1 MVKLA
6 KVLCSLKYK
15 IQQRHAMK
23 VNLSVLL
30 TIYFNGQF
38 TVTLLF
44 PDQQTEMVLNRV
56 FFSLRPPNWIETSF
70 VWVPY
75 NKLLNNLAC
84 SSCTKQYWPSV
95 RTIMTSGRYS
105 QYGPSLNYNLTSR
118 WRSNRI
124 WGSNGRE
131 KLFPEKQNN
140 FYEYYCGHQ
149 WKSGVTV
156 FIKTQNV
163 R

>member
-23 VNLSVLL
+23 VNFSVLL

-84 SSCTKQYWPSV
+84 SSCTKEYWPSV

>member
-1 MVKLA
+1 MVKWA

-23 VNLSVLL
+23 VNFSVLL

-95 RTIMTSGRYS
+95 RTIMISGRYS

-124 WGSNGRE
+124 WGSNGR
-131 KLFPEKQNN
+131 KNLFPEKQNH
-140 FYEYYCGHQ
+140 FHEYYCGHQ

>member
-1 MVKLA
+1 
-6 KVLCSLKYK
+6 
-15 IQQRHAMK
+15 MK
-23 VNLSVLL
+23 VNFSVLL

-56 FFSLRPPNWIETSF
+56 FFSLRSPNWIETSF

-124 WGSNGRE
+124 WDSNGRE
-131 KLFPEKQNN
+131 NLFS
-140 FYEYYCGHQ
+140 
-149 WKSGVTV
+149 WKAKSFAWLSLWPSGGK
-156 FIKTQNV
+156 KTFDNQLHDLYFLDSIF
-163 R
+163 